1 MSVRRI
7 APLGVAWAAGLLLL
21 GALALFA
28 QAMAP
33 QFLAGAAFGP
43 ICSAHRAALHCP
55 TCYLAVALVL
65 AALAVFFTRDSA
77 IARRRAV
84 AAQ

>member
-1 MSVRRI
+1 MPIRRI
-7 APLGVAWAAGLLLL
+7 TPTGAAWAAGLLLL

-33 QFLAGAAFGP
+33 QILALAAFGP
-43 ICSAHRAALHCP
+43 ICSAHRALMHCP
-55 TCYLAVALVL
+55 TCYAAVALLL
-65 AALAVFFTRDSA
+65 AAVAVLFAPGSA
-77 IARRRAV
+77 IALRRAV